1 MCFWTV
7 TNSTPILS
15 KSHHPPSCSN
25 QKQVLSTVT
34 FNIYPYCDPLWPLP
48 VAACVCVCLFH
59 VLYLLFIKR
68 LCFVF
73 QFVGSSFP
81 FKAVSSWVGPTY
93 QTDFI
98 ALTSKSKQTVLVLPW
113 PQVSQRSL
121 PLLTAP
127 TSFQVPDYSTLY
139 ISPTQQPTDTALVK
153 TTRMFLIAKP
163 KGLSVDNVWLSQSYW
178 TSLLIRNC

>member
-1 MCFWTV
+1 M
-7 TNSTPILS
+7 
-15 KSHHPPSCSN
+15 
-25 QKQVLSTVT
+25 
-34 FNIYPYCDPLWPLP
+34 
-48 VAACVCVCLFH
+48 
-59 VLYLLFIKR
+59 
-68 LCFVF
+68 
-73 QFVGSSFP
+73 GSSFP

-127 TSFQVPDYSTLY
+127 ASFQVPDYSTLY
-139 ISPTQQPTDTALVK
+139 ISPPQQPTDTAPVK
-153 TTRMFLIAKP
+153 TARMFLIAKP

-178 TSLLIRNC
+178 TSLLIRNCSSFLPFWVLRPLHPAVFPLLRLKGVRFLWWLSFSRYSSFSFLLKGS